1 MCIYLAGNVSGE
13 DKEGGGEKM
22 EKNRKL
28 KENVDLTENIYL
40 FPFILAK
47 KNNLFD
53 FLGWRKNWV
62 KFVSVCVSQVW
73 G

>member
-1 MCIYLAGNVSGE
+1 MEYLRFPHFHTTTLNLIFMCIYLAGNVSGE
-13 DKEGGGEKM
+13 DKK

-53 FLGWRKNWV
+53 FLG
-62 KFVSVCVSQVW
+62 
-73 G
+73 